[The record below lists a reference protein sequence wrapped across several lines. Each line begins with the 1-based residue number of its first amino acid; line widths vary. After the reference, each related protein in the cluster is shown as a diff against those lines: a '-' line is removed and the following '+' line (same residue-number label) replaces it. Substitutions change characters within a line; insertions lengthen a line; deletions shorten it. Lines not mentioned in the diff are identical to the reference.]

1 MLKVSRVRLGLFHLL
16 FQFVFKI
23 LDLLDKLKKAVSF
36 RMKNTIYSTFLKGYL
51 VIIYVLLK
59 TNHNICYF
67 LPQST
72 GDLAHELCMG
82 RKDIKFL

>member
-23 LDLLDKLKKAVSF
+23 LDLVDKLKKQLVST
-36 RMKNTIYSTFLKGYL
+36 RLKNNIYSTFLKGCL

-59 TNHNICYF
+59 KKVIISVIFYLN
-67 LPQST
+67 
-72 GDLAHELCMG
+72 
-82 RKDIKFL
+82 